1 MNTGS
6 DSKAGGLGQHLN
18 MSLVL
23 YLFAGLVLTGGAVL
37 GVALWPE
44 KVVFG
49 YEWAPVAYLPSAGAL
64 TFGILQGA
72 VLAALG
78 KGLHYLSKIARNTS
92 K

>member
-1 MNTGS
+1 MKTNGDTG
-6 DSKAGGLGQHLN
+6 AGSLARYFD
-18 MSLVL
+18 MSFML
-23 YLFAGLVLTGGAVL
+23 YVFAGLILTGGAVL

-64 TFGILQGA
+64 TFGTLQGA
-72 VLAALG
+72 MLAALG
-78 KGLHYLSKIARNTS
+78 KGLHYLSRIAENTA